1 MAFQGKL
8 VCPAHRYRVMCTD
21 NVRFAPFVVVVCKV
35 IVESA
40 LHLDVSVL
48 LAYLPQAL
56 GGKYPASALPAGV
69 T

>member
-1 MAFQGKL
+1 
-8 VCPAHRYRVMCTD
+8 MCTD